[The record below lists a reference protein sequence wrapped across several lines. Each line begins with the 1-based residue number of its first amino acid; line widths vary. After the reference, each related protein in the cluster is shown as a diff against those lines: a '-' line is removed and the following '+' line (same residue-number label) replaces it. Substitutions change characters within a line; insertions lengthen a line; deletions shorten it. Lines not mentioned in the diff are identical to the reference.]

1 MSLASITARG
11 RVSAEARMDS
21 VARIFYEDARG
32 SLNPTTRKQA
42 TTYAD
47 RIASVPCRFSAS
59 ADSVAGSETSP
70 ASSLGSRLTR
80 EVSIPVGSSDV
91 HVGDF
96 LELTTVGPLTDPSL
110 AGIRWRVVDA
120 GPTSQA
126 TARRMMV
133 EADR

>member
-11 RVSAEARMDS
+11 RVAAGIRMDS
-21 VARIFYEDARG
+21 VARIFYADTRG
-32 SLNPTTRKQA
+32 TINPTTRKQA
-42 TTYAD
+42 TTYTD
-47 RIASVPCRFSAS
+47 RIASVPCRFSAA

-70 ASSLGSRLTR
+70 ASALGSRLTR
-80 EVSIPVGSSDV
+80 EVSIPVDSADV
-91 HVGDF
+91 RVGDF

-110 AGIRWRVVDA
+110 AGIRWRIVDA
-120 GPTSQA
+120 GQTSQA